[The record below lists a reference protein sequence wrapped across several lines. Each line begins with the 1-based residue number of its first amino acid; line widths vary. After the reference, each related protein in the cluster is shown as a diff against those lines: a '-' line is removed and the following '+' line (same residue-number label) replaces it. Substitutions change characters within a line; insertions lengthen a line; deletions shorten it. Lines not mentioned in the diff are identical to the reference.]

1 MINKKNDKA
10 NLEKK
15 RGLFFQIAL
24 IIAFSLVLFAFEW
37 DTAIG
42 GKNTAFQIAGIDI
55 ETELVPITRQKELK
69 PPEPKKHIE
78 FKILEDNEPVEEEA
92 ELPSTEIDPN
102 EGYVTPEMLDTEED
116 FDHSDPVIWDFTE
129 LAPEFPGGMKALLHY
144 LGKHIKYPTIAVEND
159 IQGKVYVRF
168 VINEKGELGD
178 AQVIRSVDSLLDKE
192 ALRVVSNLPK
202 WKPGRQA
209 GKPVSVWFTIP
220 IVFVLE

>member
-37 DTAIG
+37 GTEIG
-42 GKNTAFQIAGIDI
+42 KKNTAFQIAGIDI
-55 ETELVPITRQKELK
+55 ETEVIPITRQKELK

-78 FKILEDNEPVEEEA
+78 FKIVEDDEPIEVEP

-102 EGYVTPEMLDTEED
+102 EGYIVPDIPDTEED
-116 FDHSDPVIWDFTE
+116 FDHGDPDIWDYTE
-129 LAPEFPGGMKALLHY
+129 VAPVFPGGMKGLLHY
-144 LGKHIKYPTIAVEND
+144 LGKHTKYPTIAVEND

-168 VINEKGELGD
+168 VINEKGEVGD
-178 AQVIRSVDSLLDKE
+178 AQLIRSVDPLLDKE

-220 IVFVLE
+220 IVFVLK